1 MQTQLDAPA
10 RERKFVEIPTAEKV
24 AILVRWLTEKKAVDL
39 LALDLSKE
47 HLLCEAVILATGTSL
62 RHAKGLAD
70 FVLEECRKGKIEFLR
85 MEGYATAQ
93 WILVDLNDVVIHIFQ
108 PETRDL
114 YRLDDLWP
122 SAGILADG
130 RKEL

>member
-10 RERKFVEIPTAEKV
+10 KERKFVEISTAEKV
-24 AILVRWLTEKKAVDL
+24 KTLVRWLTEKKAADL
-39 LALDLSKE
+39 LALDLSGE
-47 HLLCEAVILATGTSL
+47 HLLCEAVILVTGTSL

-70 FVLEECRKGKIEFLR
+70 FVLEECRKEKIEFLR
-85 MEGYATAQ
+85 MEGYSTAQ
-93 WILVDLNDVVIHIFQ
+93 WILLDLNDVVIHIFQ

-122 SAGILADG
+122 SADILADS
-130 RKEL
+130 RKEM